1 MDLPTWLVSI
11 LSSPEFTALI
21 LTACATVTTAFVGWA
36 TIQFRKR
43 VLHDLS
49 ATDLALLRQVATVAV
64 QYAEQKFKEMDGPT
78 KLAEAVKVANVMIAS
93 YGLDV
98 TVEQLYAVI
107 EAAVYAETLD
117 LSSGEAIGFPEPV
130 VA

>member
-1 MDLPTWLVSI
+1 MDLPTWLISI

-36 TIQFRKR
+36 TVQFRKR

-64 QYAEQKFKEMDGPT
+64 QYAEQKFKEMDGPA
-78 KLAEAVKVANVMIAS
+78 KLAEAVNVANVMIAS

-117 LSSGEAIGFPEPV
+117 LSSGQVIGFPEPP

>member
-43 VLHDLS
+43 VLHELS

-78 KLAEAVKVANVMIAS
+78 KLAEAVNVANVMIAS

-117 LSSGEAIGFPEPV
+117 LSSGQAIGFPEVPV
-130 VA
+130 A